1 MLLWHV
7 YSCQVTATATRMQAP
22 LLPVSPH
29 VASGVASRW
38 RRCTISGELLS
49 AKPDQTCRKQPLF
62 TSLCCSNA
70 GRWGARATPS
80 PISQK
85 WFKAAEPPVSRT
97 LLKRILHFPAEQQ
110 LGQKGC

>member
-1 MLLWHV
+1 MQPNQTGRRLRLLTSV
-7 YSCQVTATATRMQAP
+7 R
-22 LLPVSPH
+22 SP
-29 VASGVASRW
+29 A
-38 RRCTISGELLS
+38 
-49 AKPDQTCRKQPLF
+49 
-62 TSLCCSNA
+62 A

-85 WFKAAEPPVSRT
+85 WFTAAEPPVSRT